1 RKTISSMESFAADA
15 WVRRPSRDQREG
27 RLKGHAKRSVDQSL
41 VGHRRRAT
49 SPTFA
54 RPQARLADPEKPR
67 AGRHS
72 NTIVTKDSYSI
83 TSLTRFKN
91 DCGTASPRVLAVFP
105 LMISS
110 TFVDSSNGMSPGF
123 SPLRILA
130 TNAPAW
136 RKPSA

>member
-1 RKTISSMESFAADA
+1 MESFAAA
-15 WVRRPSRDQREG
+15 ARVQTQRDG
-27 RLKGHAKRSVDQSL
+27 LLKMSCKTSCRSITCGAPAPGYVAD
-41 VGHRRRAT
+41 
-49 SPTFA
+49 FA
-54 RPQARLADPEKPR
+54 RPQARLADPEKPG
-67 AGRHS
+67 AGQHS